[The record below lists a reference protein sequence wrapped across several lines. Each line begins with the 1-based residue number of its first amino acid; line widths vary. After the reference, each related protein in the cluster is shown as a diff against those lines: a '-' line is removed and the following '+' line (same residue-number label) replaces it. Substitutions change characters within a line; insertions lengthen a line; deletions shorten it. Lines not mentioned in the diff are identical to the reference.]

1 MNKIVLTLIL
11 VVGLALCLPA
21 YAERNA
27 GGKQKRGGAQPGMG
41 MGQGPGMR
49 GGQMFADLGL
59 TDDQKQKLQPIMREY
74 RTGMADVMKSS
85 ATPEEKAAKI
95 KKLRKEAMSGVKA
108 ILTGEQYKK
117 AQKAGIFDRMF
128 GAPGM
133 KIMRVFQQLDLT
145 EKQKSEIKEITK
157 AQMEK
162 TKAIREDKSLTREQK
177 MEKIK
182 PLRKATEEKIMNL
195 LTSEQ
200 KAKLKELM
208 KKQPGMQGEAGTKRE
223 AGTKK
228 RAGKL

>member
-1 MNKIVLTLIL
+1 MNKKIIAFTLIM
-11 VVGLALCLPA
+11 GLALCIPA

-41 MGQGPGMR
+41 MGQGQGMR
-49 GGQMFADLGL
+49 GGQMFQELGL
-59 TDDQKQKLQPIMREY
+59 TDDQKQKLQPILREY

-85 ATPEEKAAKI
+85 ATSEEKAAKI

-133 KIMRVFQQLDLT
+133 KIMRAFQQLDLT

-162 TKAIREDKSLTREQK
+162 TKAVREDKSLTPAQK
-177 MEKIK
+177 MEQIK
-182 PLRKATEEKIMNL
+182 PLRKASEEKIMNL

-200 KAKLKELM
+200 KEKLKELM
-208 KKQPGMQGEAGTKRE
+208 KKQPGAKRE